1 MNRIT
6 ARYKGLQF
14 TPVWFEDKSLTSP
27 DYFQITEFPLR
38 LTAGKN
44 LFKLRGHPSNLRVG
58 GPLNFEVLDY
68 NGDPIHS
75 EVIRYVDEDSSRVI
89 AIYIYDD
96 TSPGDCTITIVA
108 EADNVPSDW
117 RGRYNVKWT
126 RTVPVNP
133 NVSNVSEII
142 FETPPVI
149 NITEQIGPH
158 LDRTFVNNTQ
168 FPTYA
173 TGSVKYFSYNQ
184 TPAVEISGGKF
195 INDMATGIITVSSP
209 ATPTPTPTYPAST
222 TEYSSTIK
230 KVLSPTLALLDK
242 EFVVYSS
249 NSISPHTYNQFDYSA
264 FSLKYEAS
272 PVYTQTQNS
281 ESYALIEIQ
290 GLQPATGDISRIKVF
305 MNNTGTVGTWEQIN
319 DIELSET
326 ELFVGDT
333 GSIKPDTSI
342 GLFTSQSI
350 INTYWEG
357 YTYIGKTTSTAPALT
372 QTTASLGNAM
382 QIVNSVDISNKNT
395 VSIAQVKSS
404 YAATF
409 IKDSQYKITLDA
421 LGTSN
426 NNSDTIISLYLS
438 GSAFSYDTTDYYN
451 QEFSR
456 KFGKRVGELKVTTDN
471 QRFDDVVFNF
481 TADNTGTAVLLLVV
495 ENGAW
500 QVADIRTTSDNDA
513 GYTPNYTRIKTLVP
527 TAHKSNNQISF
538 KLEYY
543 NVNGEKSK
551 YHNIIYNKSWE
562 GGNRYIDG
570 DYSMLTGSLYVADS
584 LESGIAISGY
594 SNSGFVRSLGYD
606 GFAAGNPGFLL
617 WSGSAMSGSAG
628 TKGGGVYSGVGLEMY
643 ANTSSYFRYSTT
655 DSEIDVRTDKFFFGN
670 PSTSF
675 ISGSNGNMQLQ
686 AKSFLLGDTASQYIS
701 GSNGLL
707 QISSSNFLLSS
718 SGDIFAN
725 NGVYYNSSQSDIF
738 IYRLIDLND
747 DSFYNYYYPSDP
759 VENRPYSTY
768 TLGGQSYISLNLT
781 GSRRTGVSGRG
792 AATFIRINSQQYP
805 IGQINIH
812 PNTFYTG
819 SGGGGISPTY
829 YQNFGATL
837 IIEAATDVYLSSNA
851 NQSYYSDSYI
861 AADSDDMFYPAFKT
875 YTALGDTYTDTIKIH
890 AGTQVFLVQSK
901 FAWRIVAMSSTTY
914 VPVLFNGGLH
924 LGNLPTSNPG
934 GSGIVWNDGG
944 TLKIT

>member
-142 FETPPVI
+142 FETPPRI

-158 LDRTFVNNTQ
+158 LDRTFANGTQ
-168 FPTYA
+168 FPTYT
-173 TGSVKYFSYNQ
+173 TGTVKYFSYNQ

-209 ATPTPTPTYPAST
+209 TNPTPTPTYPAST

-305 MNNTGTVGTWEQIN
+305 MNNNGTVGTWEQIN

-357 YTYIGKTTSTAPALT
+357 YTYIGKTTGTAPTLT

-382 QIVNSVDISNKNT
+382 QIANSVDISNKNT
-395 VSIAQVKSS
+395 VSIAQVKSA

-421 LGTSN
+421 LGTST
-426 NNSDTIISLYLS
+426 NSAETVISLYMS

-456 KFGKRVGELKVTTDN
+456 KFGKRVGELRVTTDN

-495 ENGAW
+495 ENGSW
-500 QVADIRTTSDNDA
+500 QVADIRTTSDNDN

-594 SNSGFVRSLGYD
+594 SNSGFIRSLGYD
-606 GFAAGNPGFLL
+606 GFAASNPGFLL

-628 TKGGGVYSGVGLEMY
+628 TKGGGAYSGVGLEMY
-643 ANTSSYFRYSTT
+643 ANNSSYFRYSTA
-655 DSEIDVRTDKFFFGN
+655 DSEIDIRTDKFFFGN

-675 ISGSNGNMQLQ
+675 ISGSNGNIQLQ
-686 AKSFLLGDTASQYIS
+686 ASSFFLGSTGSQFFS
-701 GSNGLL
+701 GSDGKI
-707 QISSSNFLLSS
+707 QMSSSNFRIDA
-718 SGDIFAN
+718 SGAITA
-725 NGVYYNSSQSDIF
+725 SDAKF
-738 IYRLIDLND
+738 RGLCSADMFQWKNATYQPD
-747 DSFYNYYYPSDP
+747 FPSTDGLA
-759 VENRPYSTY
+759 STY
-768 TLGGQSYISLNLT
+768 TYLSNEYVALNLT
-781 GSRRTGVSGRG
+781 GSHVGEGHTTETPAMFVRLNGL
-792 AATFIRINSQQYP
+792 P
-805 IGQINIH
+805 
-812 PNTFYTG
+812 TG
-819 SGGGGISPTY
+819 SGGDSFPLAAILIHPSSFASNNYRYYGGMVILECVGGYPGGGNIMLQIGT
-829 YQNFGATL
+829 GPG
-837 IIEAATDVYLSSNA
+837 EANPIGMPDA
-851 NQSYYSDSYI
+851 NI
-861 AADSDDMFYPAFKT
+861 GADSDDWYYSSLKTVTLNGKT
-875 YTALGDTYTDTIKIH
+875 YNGILEFRSGARILL
-890 AGTQVFLVQSK
+890 TQGQED
-901 FAWRIVAMSSTTY
+901 WRIMSCTKAF
-914 VPVLFNGGLH
+914 VP
-924 LGNLPTSNPG
+924 
-934 GSGIVWNDGG
+934 
-944 TLKIT
+944 